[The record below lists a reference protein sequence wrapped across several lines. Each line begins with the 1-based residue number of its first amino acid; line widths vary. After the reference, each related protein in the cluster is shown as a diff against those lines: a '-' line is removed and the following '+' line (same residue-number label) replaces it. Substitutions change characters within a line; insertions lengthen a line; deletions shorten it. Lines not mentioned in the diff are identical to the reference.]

1 MQAGL
6 KLGGQPPQPSPPR
19 SSSPFENHKHR
30 ASLSSAAD
38 AVFFLAAARPSV
50 TDSPQLRPR
59 TVRSNTFDAAVG
71 ESYLPMA
78 RRMSF
83 TAREQSP
90 ASPASRPLSSYA
102 KPSDVC
108 LCACACMHTCIC
120 LYARLI
126 LP

>member
-38 AVFFLAAARPSV
+38 AVFFLAATRPSV

-59 TVRSNTFDAAVG
+59 AVRSNTFDAAVG

-108 LCACACMHTCIC
+108 FACACMHTCIC